1 VAQDTKA
8 DALEDVS
15 FEAPEESLED
25 LKLRLEEAR
34 KTADERLDQLLR
46 ARAEAE
52 NAMKIACR
60 AKEEYA
66 RYASE
71 KLVAKLLCIVDS
83 MEQAAKHDEGAK
95 ALYQQLMDVLKTE
108 GLEPIESLGKK
119 FDPYRHEALYS
130 VPCKGDEEDDTVAK
144 EISKGYTLNS
154 KVIRF
159 AKVAVAKR

>member
-1 VAQDTKA
+1 VEQDTKA
-8 DALEDVS
+8 
-15 FEAPEESLED
+15 EAVEGVTPEANGCLED
-25 LKLRLEEAR
+25 LKLQLEEAR
-34 KTADERLDQLLR
+34 KIADERLDQLLR

-52 NAMKIACR
+52 NAMRIAAR

-71 KLVAKLLCIVDS
+71 KLVAKLLCVVDS
-83 MEQAAKHDEGAK
+83 LEQAAKHDEGAK
-95 ALYQQLMDVLKTE
+95 VLYQQLMEVLKTE

-130 VPCKGDEEDDTVAK
+130 VPCQGDEEDTVA
-144 EISKGYTLNS
+144 EEVAKGYTLNS

>member
-1 VAQDTKA
+1 MEQDTKA
-8 DALEDVS
+8 
-15 FEAPEESLED
+15 EAVEGVTPEANGCLED
-25 LKLRLEEAR
+25 LTLQLEVAR
-34 KTADERLDQLLR
+34 KIADERLDQLLR

-52 NAMKIACR
+52 NAMRIAAS

-71 KLVAKLLCIVDS
+71 KLVAKLLCVVDS
-83 MEQAAKHDEGAK
+83 LEQAAKHDEGAK
-95 ALYQQLMDVLKTE
+95 VLYQQLMEVLKTE

-130 VPCKGDEEDDTVAK
+130 VPCQGDEEDTVA
-144 EISKGYTLNS
+144 EEVAKGYTLNS